1 MIKAKAAILKSLGNW
16 TYDEFSI
23 PDPGKDRAIIKIIK
37 SGICSTDVVRS
48 MEKGFYSYPIVPGH
62 EMLGYVYKLGSQ
74 NNILKEGDKVC
85 VYPLITRC
93 SDDTCCGGCNTV
105 YGIGKAPNL
114 CSNYDFLGSRSHGGY
129 AEFVS
134 SPIKNLVKVK

>member
-16 TYDEFSI
+16 TYDEISI

-74 NNILKEGDKVC
+74 NNSLKQIMRYKQ
-85 VYPLITRC
+85 YKMPLSYIRNKGFNSTSC
-93 SDDTCCGGCNTV
+93 
-105 YGIGKAPNL
+105 
-114 CSNYDFLGSRSHGGY
+114 
-129 AEFVS
+129 
-134 SPIKNLVKVK
+134 KNLTISEIIFEFF